1 MVDDSNEISRCLCKN
16 MRLLRLLL
24 EYWIGIRY
32 VFSGL
37 KLDHRYYINLGD
49 LQTLAVIPEILH
61 KNKQNLPR

>member
-1 MVDDSNEISRCLCKN
+1 MIQMKYQDVFVHKN
-16 MRLLRLLL
+16 IEMAPFAP
-24 EYWIGIRY
+24 GILDWY
-32 VFSGL
+32 KVCFSGL

>member
-1 MVDDSNEISRCLCKN
+1 MSLFVKI
-16 MRLLRLLL
+16 LRLLHSFAPAIL
-24 EYWIGIRY
+24 DWYK
-32 VFSGL
+32 VCFSGL